1 MLVAGSSNPSPA
13 IVKKV
18 KKVVE
23 VRLDAPELT
32 VALQQLNDFYGLQP
46 HGHRVPLAANPS

>member
-1 MLVAGSSNPSPA
+1 VKSGGGLTGGSSNPSPA

-32 VALQQLNDFYGLQP
+32 VALQQLNQFYGLSSSP
-46 HGHRVPLAANPS
+46 VIF